1 MSNTP
6 IFKIKRRGY
15 DRSSVEAHIS
25 KLRQE
30 LDFSEAKLDVYKK
43 QLDFLTVQLEV
54 KQDQCLNLIN
64 ELKLMQSSVERM
76 VLPEEVGDY
85 ISSDDRLIAQ
95 KTADDIILEA
105 LLIAKEI
112 LDNLSHTAMDTK
124 QYRKELIET
133 LETITKS
140 VIDMEV
146 IEPLVIDWLN
156 KED

>member
-6 IFKIKRRGY
+6 KFKIKRRGY

-25 KLRQE
+25 KLKQE

-76 VLPEEVGDY
+76 VLPEEVSLYVNNDEKV
-85 ISSDDRLIAQ
+85 LAQ
-95 KTADDIILEA
+95 KTADEIILEA

-124 QYRKELIET
+124 QYKEELIET
-133 LETITKS
+133 LQSITKS
-140 VIDMEV
+140 VIDIDV

-156 KED
+156 EEN